1 MAWELGRPCRHGP
14 CARAAS
20 WQRDKQDAGRAV
32 SSWSRW
38 SLRQPWLER
47 TSPPGS
53 RIQAGGEEGATLRVG
68 GTA

>member
-20 WQRDKQDAGRAV
+20 RQHDKQDAGRAV

-38 SLRQPWLER
+38 SLRQLWLER

-53 RIQAGGEEGATLRVG
+53 RIQAGGEEGAALRVG